1 MIKNLLIF
9 ALVFIFCF
17 PVFAQ
22 MAPKEM
28 SSEEMSSEEM
38 SSEDMPPENIS
49 PEAQQKF
56 MKEIAADSPELAKF
70 QNRLIQIQKEVG
82 RIVRDYNM
90 NKLSKKE
97 AREKLKPLLKE
108 QIEMMD
114 NTDFLVEQQ
123 IFALL
128 SQK

>member
-9 ALVFIFCF
+9 ALVFTFCL

-22 MAPKEM
+22 MAPED
-28 SSEEMSSEEM
+28 M
-38 SSEDMPPENIS
+38 SSEDMSSENMPPENMS

-56 MKEIAADSPELAKF
+56 LKTIAADNPELAKF

-82 RIVRDYNM
+82 RIVQDYNM

-97 AREKLKPLLKE
+97 AREKLRPLLKE

-123 IFALL
+123 LFALL

>member
-9 ALVFIFCF
+9 ALVFIFCL

-22 MAPKEM
+22 MAPEDMFPEDM
-28 SSEEMSSEEM
+28 SS
-38 SSEDMPPENIS
+38 D
-49 PEAQQKF
+49 AQQQL
-56 MKEIAADSPELAKF
+56 MKGLETDSPELAKF
-70 QNRLIQIQKEVG
+70 QNRLMEIQKEVG
-82 RIVRDYNM
+82 RIVQDYSKK
-90 NKLSKKE
+90 KLSKKE
-97 AREKLKPLLKE
+97 AREKLKPLLTE

-128 SQK
+128 SQR